1 MKRNNSFRIKPL
13 IEKDQAV
20 QKEVKCD
27 ECNSTY
33 VIPHR
38 RQIYRERKGSI
49 SSDLPNL
56 TLMGLTFSSES
67 PLKCSK
73 DTIFYKRNIIWKAIK
88 SEETRANTSINTDEE
103 MRENVKLCDGN
114 NGLEEARGSLNELK
128 DRCPSCA
135 NLNEITVDD
144 STLDEN
150 DSFVAN
156 SDNEIQLND
165 IINHKLSELK
175 EDKNYNWRLDKSKSA
190 TSAMKI
196 THMPDE
202 IKMDKNLKKYWLKR
216 SELFHQFDEGIKLD
230 QESWYSV
237 TPERIALQIARR
249 CKCNTI
255 IDAFC
260 GAGGNTIQFA
270 RMCNKV
276 IAIDIS
282 HTKIQLAKHNSKI
295 YGVYDKIKFIVGNF
309 FELAPMLEGDVVFLS
324 PPWGGPTYLDASVYD
339 IGNISPNGGKSI
351 YKIAKQIS
359 SRIAYYLP
367 RNINIRQVRML
378 AEEGQG
384 METEQYMKGK
394 KTIAITCYYGEL
406 VSKVKPNDE

>member
-1 MKRNNSFRIKPL
+1 
-13 IEKDQAV
+13 
-20 QKEVKCD
+20 
-27 ECNSTY
+27 
-33 VIPHR
+33 
-38 RQIYRERKGSI
+38 
-49 SSDLPNL
+49 
-56 TLMGLTFSSES
+56 
-67 PLKCSK
+67 
-73 DTIFYKRNIIWKAIK
+73 
-88 SEETRANTSINTDEE
+88 
-103 MRENVKLCDGN
+103 
-114 NGLEEARGSLNELK
+114 
-128 DRCPSCA
+128 
-135 NLNEITVDD
+135 
-144 STLDEN
+144 
-150 DSFVAN
+150 
-156 SDNEIQLND
+156 
-165 IINHKLSELK
+165 
-175 EDKNYNWRLDKSKSA
+175 
-190 TSAMKI
+190 MKI

-230 QESWYSV
+230 Q
-237 TPERIALQIARR
+237 
-249 CKCNTI
+249 
-255 IDAFC
+255 
-260 GAGGNTIQFA
+260 
-270 RMCNKV
+270 V